1 MQVKE
6 LFDIPSSGKEND
18 MKSNVSNLV
27 RDALM
32 LGVLICLSQIS
43 VALPTAVP
51 ITLQTLAIYLIACLM
66 TPNHAFYT
74 VLCYLI
80 MGAIGLPVFSHFSSG
95 MGALIGPTGGFLFSF
110 PIMALVM
117 SIIITHDRSAKGH
130 ILAMIIGTAITYGF
144 GSIYFMY
151 TMKAALLSTLMTCVL
166 PFLLGD
172 ALKIAVSCMIAFKLE
187 KIVLKK
193 TVLS

>member
-1 MQVKE
+1 
-6 LFDIPSSGKEND
+6 

-80 MGAIGLPVFSHFSSG
+80 MGAIGLPVFR
-95 MGALIGPTGGFLFSF
+95 GPTGGFLFSF

-117 SIIITHDRSAKGH
+117 STIITHNRSVQGH
-130 ILAMIIGTAITYGF
+130 ILAMIIGTAITYGL

-151 TMKAALLSTLMTCVL
+151 TMKASLLSTLMTCVL

>member
-1 MQVKE
+1 
-6 LFDIPSSGKEND
+6 

-32 LGVLICLSQIS
+32 LGILVCLSQIS
-43 VALPTAVP
+43 ITLPTAVP
-51 ITLQTLAIYLIACLM
+51 ITLQTLAIYLIACLL
-66 TPNHAFYT
+66 TPHHAFYT

-80 MGAIGLPVFSHFSSG
+80 MGCMGLPVFSHFNSG
-95 MGALIGPTGGFLFSF
+95 IGALLSPTGGFLFSF

-117 SIIITHDRSAKGH
+117 STIVSHDRSLKGH
-130 ILAMIIGTAITYGF
+130 VLAMIIGTAITYGF

-151 TMKAALLSTLMTCVL
+151 TMKAALLSTLMACVL

-172 ALKIAVSCMIAFKLE
+172 ALKIAVSCILAFKLE

>member
-1 MQVKE
+1 
-6 LFDIPSSGKEND
+6 
-18 MKSNVSNLV
+18 
-27 RDALM
+27 
-32 LGVLICLSQIS
+32 
-43 VALPTAVP
+43 
-51 ITLQTLAIYLIACLM
+51 
-66 TPNHAFYT
+66 
-74 VLCYLI
+74 
-80 MGAIGLPVFSHFSSG
+80 MGAIGLPVFSNFSSG

-117 SIIITHDRSAKGH
+117 STIITHDRSVKGH
-130 ILAMIIGTAITYGF
+130 ILAMIIGTAITYGL

>member
-1 MQVKE
+1 MARVCNVIGTAVGNVT
-6 LFDIPSSGKEND
+6 DICDK
-18 MKSNVSNLV
+18 
-27 RDALM
+27 
-32 LGVLICLSQIS
+32 QIS
-43 VALPTAVP
+43 TPN
-51 ITLQTLAIYLIACLM
+51 TLQTLAIYLIACLL

-80 MGAIGLPVFSHFSSG
+80 MGGIGLPVFSHFNSG
-95 MGALIGPTGGFLFSF
+95 MGALLGPTGGFLFSF

-117 SIIITHDRSAKGH
+117 STIITHDRSVKGH
-130 ILAMIIGTAITYGF
+130 ILAMIIGTAITYGL

-151 TMKAALLSTLMTCVL
+151 TMKATLTGTLMTCVL

-172 ALKIAVSCMIAFKLE
+172 ALKIAVSCVIALKLE

>member
-1 MQVKE
+1 
-6 LFDIPSSGKEND
+6 

-80 MGAIGLPVFSHFSSG
+80 MGAIGLPVFSNFSSG

-117 SIIITHDRSAKGH
+117 STIITHDRSVKGH
-130 ILAMIIGTAITYGF
+130 ITYGL

-151 TMKAALLSTLMTCVL
+151 TMKATLLSTLMTCVL

>member
-1 MQVKE
+1 
-6 LFDIPSSGKEND
+6 

-80 MGAIGLPVFSHFSSG
+80 MGAIGLPVFSNFSSG

-117 SIIITHDRSAKGH
+117 STIITHNRSVQGH
-130 ILAMIIGTAITYGF
+130 ILAMIIGTAITYGL

>member
-1 MQVKE
+1 
-6 LFDIPSSGKEND
+6 

-32 LGVLICLSQIS
+32 LGILVCLSQIS
-43 VALPTAVP
+43 VTLPTAVP
-51 ITLQTLAIYLIACLM
+51 ITLQTLAIYLIACLL
-66 TPNHAFYT
+66 TPTHAFYT
-74 VLCYLI
+74 VRCYLI
-80 MGAIGLPVFSHFSSG
+80 MGAIGLPVFSHFNSG
-95 MGALIGPTGGFLFSF
+95 MGALLGPTGGFLFSF

-117 SIIITHDRSAKGH
+117 STMITHDRSLKGH
-130 ILAMIIGTAITYGF
+130 ILAMIIGTAITYGL

-151 TMKAALLSTLMTCVL
+151 TMKAALLSTLMTCVF

-172 ALKIAVSCMIAFKLE
+172 ALNIAVSCMIALKLE
-187 KIVLKK
+187 KIVLRK

>member
-1 MQVKE
+1 
-6 LFDIPSSGKEND
+6 

-80 MGAIGLPVFSHFSSG
+80 MGAIGLPVFSNFSSG

-117 SIIITHDRSAKGH
+117 STIITHDRSVKGH
-130 ILAMIIGTAITYGF
+130 ILAMIAT
-144 GSIYFMY
+144 
-151 TMKAALLSTLMTCVL
+151 LLSTLMTCVL

>member
-1 MQVKE
+1 
-6 LFDIPSSGKEND
+6 

-80 MGAIGLPVFSHFSSG
+80 MGAIGLPVFSHFNSG

-117 SIIITHDRSAKGH
+117 YLLHVYNESNTSKYINDLCIT
-130 ILAMIIGTAITYGF
+130 ILTW
-144 GSIYFMY
+144 
-151 TMKAALLSTLMTCVL
+151 
-166 PFLLGD
+166 
-172 ALKIAVSCMIAFKLE
+172 
-187 KIVLKK
+187 
-193 TVLS
+193 

>member
-1 MQVKE
+1 
-6 LFDIPSSGKEND
+6 

-80 MGAIGLPVFSHFSSG
+80 MGAIGLPVFSNFNSG
-95 MGALIGPTGGFLFSF
+95 MGALIGPAGGFLFSF

-117 SIIITHDRSAKGH
+117 STIITHNRSVKG
-130 ILAMIIGTAITYGF
+130 TY
-144 GSIYFMY
+144 
-151 TMKAALLSTLMTCVL
+151 
-166 PFLLGD
+166 
-172 ALKIAVSCMIAFKLE
+172 SCP
-187 KIVLKK
+187 
-193 TVLS
+193 

>member
-1 MQVKE
+1 
-6 LFDIPSSGKEND
+6 

-80 MGAIGLPVFSHFSSG
+80 MGAIGLPVFSNFNSG

-117 SIIITHDRSAKGH
+117 STIITHNRSVK
-130 ILAMIIGTAITYGF
+130 
-144 GSIYFMY
+144 
-151 TMKAALLSTLMTCVL
+151 
-166 PFLLGD
+166 
-172 ALKIAVSCMIAFKLE
+172 
-187 KIVLKK
+187 
-193 TVLS
+193 